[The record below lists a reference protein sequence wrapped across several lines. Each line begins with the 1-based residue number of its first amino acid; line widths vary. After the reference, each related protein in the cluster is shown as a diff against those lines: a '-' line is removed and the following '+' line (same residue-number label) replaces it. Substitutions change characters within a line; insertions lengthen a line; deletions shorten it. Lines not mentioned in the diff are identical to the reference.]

1 MNKYMNNQ
9 GNMLVNKPIL
19 LMVALLLA
27 LSGLGFTSQPVEAA
41 SSSSSYIPT
50 FSILSVVTDDT
61 VTIMTYNFPA
71 NDVFDVLMGPMG
83 TQAINGIWVASQSSG
98 NGGTFTATYDIPDAL
113 KGSYQIAIR
122 LQSSSGS
129 GYYAYN
135 WFYNNTSAQLPPG
148 SGGPGYGYGGYP
160 TFSIVSV
167 VRDQNVT
174 VQTYNLPP
182 NDSFVVTMGRMG
194 TRGVNGIVVANT
206 DSGAG
211 GSQQFTYD
219 IPSQLYGLY
228 QISIRMESPTSGYF
242 AYNWF
247 YNNTTGVPGGPVPPI
262 TPPVVVYPTFSI
274 TSVTRDVSVSVQ
286 TYNFPAND
294 TYNVYMGPMGT
305 QGIGGILV
313 DTINSGAG
321 GSFPATFSVPAAL
334 YGSYQISIRM
344 QSPYTGYYAYNWFYN
359 NTTPY

>member
-1 MNKYMNNQ
+1 MNKIMKKRKFVLINR
-9 GNMLVNKPIL
+9 PTL
-19 LMVALLLA
+19 LLIALLVVI
-27 LSGLGFTSQPVEAA
+27 SGLGFTSQPVEAKSA
-41 SSSSSYIPT
+41 SSGYIPT
-50 FSILSVVTDDT
+50 FSILSVVTDET

-71 NDVFDVLMGPMG
+71 SDVYDVLMGPMG
-83 TQAINGIWVASQSSG
+83 TRAINGIWVTSQSSG

-122 LQSSSGS
+122 LQSSTGS

-135 WFYNNTSAQLPPG
+135 WFYNNTSAPVPPG
-148 SGGPGYGYGGYP
+148 TGPGYGYGGYP

-167 VRDQNVT
+167 ARDQSVT
-174 VQTYNLPP
+174 IQTYNLPP
-182 NDSFVVTMGRMG
+182 NDSFVVTMGLMG
-194 TRGVNGIVVANT
+194 TRGVNGYVVATTN
-206 DSGAG
+206 SGAG

-219 IPSQLYGLY
+219 IPAQLYGLY
-228 QISIRMESPTSGYF
+228 QISIRLESPTSGYF

-247 YNNTTGVPGGPVPPI
+247 YNNTTGAGGPVPPV

-274 TSVTRDVSVSVQ
+274 TSVARDASVSVQ
-286 TYNFPAND
+286 AYNFPAND

-305 QGIGGILV
+305 RGVGGILV

-321 GSFPATFSVPAAL
+321 GSFPATFSIPAAL

>member
-1 MNKYMNNQ
+1 MNTILKNRRN
-9 GNMLVNKPIL
+9 VFISKPVLLLIA
-19 LMVALLLA
+19 LMVVT
-27 LSGLGFTSQPVEAA
+27 SGLGFTSQPVDAA
-41 SSSSSYIPT
+41 SASYSYYPT
-50 FSILSVVTDDT
+50 FSIVSVVTDET
-61 VTIMTYNFPA
+61 VTIITYNLPP

-83 TQAINGIWVASQSSG
+83 TQAYNGVWVASQPSG
-98 NGGTFTATYDIPDAL
+98 SGGTLTATYDIPDAL

-122 LQSSSGS
+122 LHSSTGS

-135 WFYNNTSAQLPPG
+135 WFYNDTSAQLPSG
-148 SGGPGYGYGGYP
+148 SVGPGTGYVGFP

-167 VRDQNVT
+167 VRDQSVT
-174 VQTYNLPP
+174 IQTYNLPP
-182 NDSFVVTMGRMG
+182 NDSNVVTMGPMG
-194 TRGVNGIVVANT
+194 TRGVNGYVVGDI

-211 GSQQFTYD
+211 GNQQFTFD

-228 QISIRMESPTSGYF
+228 QISIRLESPTSGYF

-247 YNNTTGVPGGPVPPI
+247 YNNTTGGTGGPEPPI
-262 TPPVVVYPTFSI
+262 APPMVYPTFSI

-305 QGIGGILV
+305 QGVGGILV
-313 DTINSGAG
+313 DTIDTGTG
-321 GSFPATFSVPAAL
+321 GSFPSTFSIPAAL

-344 QSPYTGYYAYNWFYN
+344 HSPYSGYYAYNWFYN